1 LSKIIFNLARRKQ
14 CKCAMPMRVQG
25 KLDQPG
31 VQLAELSRAH
41 QRSAVRIPLRAITR
55 IGCDNENR
63 RLGAMPLQDG
73 LRICEVVDIAVIE
86 CQEQR
91 ALGQRIAGK
100 EIARVNEVK
109 ARANK
114 IAELLVEL
122 LGRDRETI
130 GAARMNLVI
139 AQNPQRRTPEG
150 EMSEAGPPVRSI
162 RGRMRGHSGLTRMI
176 ARSTQTMR

>member
-1 LSKIIFNLARRKQ
+1 
-14 CKCAMPMRVQG
+14 MPMGVQG
-25 KLDQPG
+25 KLDQLG
-31 VQLAELSRAH
+31 IQLMELPRAH
-41 QRSAVRIPLRAITR
+41 QRTAVRIPLRAIAG
-55 IGCDNENR
+55 IGRDNEDR
-63 RLGAMPLQDG
+63 RLGAMLLQDG
-73 LRICEVVDIAVIE
+73 LSVFEIVDIAVVE
-86 CQEQR
+86 SQEQR
-91 ALGQRIAGK
+91 TLRQRIAGK
-100 EIARVNEVK
+100 EIARVNDVK

-122 LGRDRETI
+122 LRRDRETI

-176 ARSTQTMR
+176 ARPTQTMRQET